1 MHCLSS
7 GNPKM
12 AEDNQL
18 PGSTLLNLIMFLSF
32 SCPCYVDGV
41 AVRENV
47 EVHQTKVMHQW
58 NGYGSA
64 QIFHFTIPRAAIV
77 SRFELQAVKLAN
89 NEESA
94 ASCPNRTIHVAFQS
108 GSFPVVNPRNASF
121 PANTWL
127 KRTNVFQVN
136 VTSRS
141 WLEMKNPAPGDWFAA
156 GYLSHQPE
164 KITQRD
170 LTVSCTY
177 MLGIIHTTV
186 YLDEIPVLSDRGA
199 LYHKMPSSGS
209 DIAGFRYFVPTNT
222 LSIQVTVS
230 DCHQSPVN
238 STVGCPVTL
247 LLKPA
252 SLPLPGSEEN
262 SVNCSN
268 LEEDCSIHS
277 NTPPIQST
285 WYYLEVARLPGNLTI
300 SYNIQVK
307 VTACEKPLD
316 FLDEVG
322 VSHQEQVNTSLPS
335 HIHLLKKF
343 PTNRGTVMADQGPG
357 GAPLATMGQ
366 EVPIKKKH
374 RFQRSLAESTHIE
387 ITSQNTLTNQCPV
400 IHWLQRFKSPYP
412 FQTTFVLDELDPG
425 VPDSDRLSVFSF
437 HILPVEDT
445 GGTLNIGLDIWDP
458 HPDLLVRVRLCFR
471 VGAPPSQEDSKVS
484 CEPGHELVTNGTD
497 TWYFPFPEP
506 GVWYLTLDKTCWN
519 VSVSS
524 NDSVEVDC
532 SNLTSAVEL
541 RTEITPCINDCGQN
555 GACHTY
561 YSGVFFYAACSCED
575 DWAGWGCTDGT
586 NSLSYDSR
594 LTRVLLLTLSNLM
607 FIPAICVAIY
617 RKFYVAALVYT
628 FNMFFSTFYHAC
640 DEQTVRYCLTKY
652 SLLSFCDFFASVLSF
667 VVTLVAMAK
676 LPEPWRGLAH
686 MAGALGVSAGVQY
699 DAHGL
704 WVFAVPVG
712 VLALVVL
719 ISWILQC
726 RKRKKMYPSVRRIL
740 FFLLPGAILAGTG
753 LITYAFFE
761 TESNYAYLHSLWHV
775 CISGC
780 VPLVLPSRKKKTSPA
795 NNDHSEEMLDVSAD
809 YVPELRSYSASDS
822 MLDNME

>member
-18 PGSTLLNLIMFLSF
+18 LGSTLLNLSLFLSF
-32 SCPCYVDGV
+32 LCPCTVVGV

-64 QIFHFTIPRAAIV
+64 QIFHFTVPRATIV
-77 SRFELQAVKLAN
+77 SRFELQAVKLADK
-89 NEESA
+89 EESA
-94 ASCPNRTIHVAFQS
+94 TSCPNRTIHVAFQA
-108 GSFPVVNPRNASF
+108 GTFPVVNPQNASF

-127 KRTNVFQVN
+127 KRSSVLQINVS
-136 VTSRS
+136 SRT
-141 WLEMKNPAPGDWFAA
+141 WLEVKNPAPGDWFAA

-164 KITQRD
+164 KMTQRD

-177 MLGIIHTTV
+177 MLGMIHTTV

-222 LSIQVTVS
+222 LSVQVTIS
-230 DCHQSPVN
+230 DCQQLPVN
-238 STVGCPVTL
+238 STVGCPVIL

-262 SVNCSN
+262 SVNCSTM
-268 LEEDCSIHS
+268 EEDCSIHS
-277 NTPPIQST
+277 DTPPIQST
-285 WYYLEVARLPGNLTI
+285 WYYLEVTRLPGNLTV
-300 SYNIQVK
+300 SFNIEVE
-307 VTACEKPLD
+307 VTACDKPLHY
-316 FLDEVG
+316 LDEAG
-322 VSHQEQVNTSLPS
+322 ESHLEQVNTSLPS
-335 HIHLLKKF
+335 HSHLLKKVSTHEA
-343 PTNRGTVMADQGPG
+343 PMA
-357 GAPLATMGQ
+357 AMAQ
-366 EVPIKKKH
+366 ELPIKKKH
-374 RFQRSLAESTHIE
+374 RFQRALAKSTHIE
-387 ITSQNTLTNQCPV
+387 LTSQNTLTDQCPV

-412 FQTTFVLDELDPG
+412 FQTSFVLDELDPG
-425 VPDSDRLSVFSF
+425 VPESDRLSVFSF
-437 HILPVEDT
+437 QILPVEDT
-445 GGTLNIGLDIWDP
+445 GGTLNIGLDIRSPD
-458 HPDLLVRVRLCFR
+458 PDLVVSVRLCYR
-471 VGAPPSQEDSKVS
+471 VGAPPGQDDSKVN
-484 CEPGHELVTNGTD
+484 CEADHELVANSTTED
-497 TWYFPFPEP
+497 HTWYFPFPEP

-519 VSVSS
+519 VSVLS
-524 NDSVEVDC
+524 NDSVEVNC
-532 SNLTSAVEL
+532 SNLTSSLEL

-555 GACHTY
+555 GVCHTY

-575 DWAGWGCTDGT
+575 AWAGWGCTDGT
-586 NSLSYDSR
+586 NSLSYDNK

-652 SLLSFCDFFASVLSF
+652 SLLSFCDFFASVMSF

-712 VLALVVL
+712 VLAVVVL

-740 FFLLPGAILAGTG
+740 FYLLPGTILAGTG
-753 LITYAFFE
+753 LVTYAFFE
-761 TESNYAYLHSLWHV
+761 TENNYAYLHSLWHV

-780 VPLVLPSRKKKTSPA
+780 VPLVLPSRRKKTAPA
-795 NNDHSEEMLDVSAD
+795 SNDQSEELLDVSAD
-809 YVPELRSYSASDS
+809 YVPELRSYSAADS

>member
-1 MHCLSS
+1 
-7 GNPKM
+7 M

-18 PGSTLLNLIMFLSF
+18 LGSTLLNLSLFLSF
-32 SCPCYVDGV
+32 LCPCNVVGV

-47 EVHQTKVMHQW
+47 EVHQTKVIHQW

-64 QIFHFTIPRAAIV
+64 QIFHLTVPRATIV
-77 SRFELQAVKLAN
+77 SRFELQAVKLADK
-89 NEESA
+89 EESA
-94 ASCPNRTIHVAFQS
+94 ASCPNRTIHVAFQA
-108 GSFPVVNPRNASF
+108 GTFPVVNPQNASF

-127 KRTNVFQVN
+127 KRSSVLQVN
-136 VTSRS
+136 VSSRS
-141 WLEMKNPAPGDWFAA
+141 WLEVKNPAPGDWFAA

-164 KITQRD
+164 KMTQRD

-177 MLGIIHTTV
+177 MLGMIHTTV

-222 LSIQVTVS
+222 LSVQVTIS
-230 DCHQSPVN
+230 DCQQLPVN
-238 STVGCPVTL
+238 STVGCPIIL

-262 SVNCSN
+262 SVNCSTM
-268 LEEDCSIHS
+268 EEDCSIHS
-277 NTPPIQST
+277 DTPPIQST
-285 WYYLEVARLPGNLTI
+285 WYYLEVTRLPGNLTV
-300 SYNIQVK
+300 SFNIEVE
-307 VTACEKPLD
+307 VTACDKPLD
-316 FLDEVG
+316 YLHEAG
-322 VSHQEQVNTSLPS
+322 ESHLEQVNASLPS
-335 HIHLLKKF
+335 HSHLLKKVSTHEA
-343 PTNRGTVMADQGPG
+343 PMA
-357 GAPLATMGQ
+357 AMAQ
-366 EVPIKKKH
+366 ELPIKKKH
-374 RFQRSLAESTHIE
+374 RFQRALAKSTHIE
-387 ITSQNTLTNQCPV
+387 LTSQNTLTDQCPV

-412 FQTTFVLDELDPG
+412 FQTSFVLDELDPG
-425 VPDSDRLSVFSF
+425 VPESDRLSVFSF
-437 HILPVEDT
+437 QILPVEDT
-445 GGTLNIGLDIWDP
+445 GGTLNIGLDIRSPD
-458 HPDLLVRVRLCFR
+458 PDLVVSVRLCYR
-471 VGAPPSQEDSKVS
+471 VGAPPGQDNSKVN
-484 CEPGHELVTNGTD
+484 CEADHELVANSTTED
-497 TWYFPFPEP
+497 HTWYFPFPEP

-519 VSVSS
+519 VSVLS
-524 NDSVEVDC
+524 NDSVEVNC
-532 SNLTSAVEL
+532 SNLTSSLEL

-555 GACHTY
+555 GVCHTY

-575 DWAGWGCTDGT
+575 AWAGWGCTDGT
-586 NSLSYDSR
+586 NSLSYDNK

-652 SLLSFCDFFASVLSF
+652 SLLSFCDFFASVMSF

-712 VLALVVL
+712 VLAVVVL

-740 FFLLPGAILAGTG
+740 FYLLPGTILAGTG
-753 LITYAFFE
+753 LVTYAFFE
-761 TESNYAYLHSLWHV
+761 TENNYAYLHSLWHV

-780 VPLVLPSRKKKTSPA
+780 VPLVLPSRRKKTAPA
-795 NNDHSEEMLDVSAD
+795 SNDQSEELLDVSAD
-809 YVPELRSYSASDS
+809 YVPELRSYSAADS

>member
-1 MHCLSS
+1 
-7 GNPKM
+7 M

-18 PGSTLLNLIMFLSF
+18 LGLTLLNLILFLSLF
-32 SCPCYVDGV
+32 CPCFVGGV

-58 NGYGSA
+58 NGFGSA
-64 QIFHFTIPRAAIV
+64 QVFHFTIPRAAIV
-77 SRFELQAVKLAN
+77 SRFELQAVKLAGN
-89 NEESA
+89 QESA

-108 GSFPVVNPRNASF
+108 GSFPVVNPKNASF

-127 KRTNVFQVN
+127 KRTNAFQVN
-136 VTSRS
+136 VSSRS
-141 WLEMKNPAPGDWFAA
+141 WLEVKNPAPGDWYAA

-164 KITQRD
+164 KMTQRD

-199 LYHKMPSSGS
+199 LYHKMLSSGS

-222 LSIQVTVS
+222 LSFQVTIS
-230 DCHQSPVN
+230 DCHQAPVN
-238 STVGCPVTL
+238 STAGCPVIL

-262 SVNCSN
+262 NVNCSTM
-268 LEEDCSIHS
+268 EEDCSINS
-277 NTPPIQST
+277 DTPPIQST
-285 WYYLEVARLPGNLTI
+285 WYYLEVTRLPGNLTI
-300 SYNIQVK
+300 SFNIEVK
-307 VTACEKPLD
+307 VTACDKSQGY
-316 FLDEVG
+316 LDEVG
-322 VSHQEQVNTSLPS
+322 EIHPDQVNSSLPS
-335 HIHLLKKF
+335 HVHLWKKVI
-343 PTNRGTVMADQGPG
+343 TNRGTVMADQGPDG
-357 GAPLATMGQ
+357 GSMTTMG
-366 EVPIKKKH
+366 EKVPIKRKH
-374 RFQRSLAESTHIE
+374 RFQRSLAKSSHIE
-387 ITSQNTLTNQCPV
+387 
-400 IHWLQRFKSPYP
+400 
-412 FQTTFVLDELDPG
+412 
-425 VPDSDRLSVFSF
+425 
-437 HILPVEDT
+437 
-445 GGTLNIGLDIWDP
+445 
-458 HPDLLVRVRLCFR
+458 HPDLLVSVRLCIR
-471 VGAPPSQEDSKVS
+471 VGAPPSQEGSKFS
-484 CEPGHELVTNGTD
+484 CEPHHELLTNGTN

-519 VSVSS
+519 VSGSG
-524 NDSVEVDC
+524 NDSVEVNC

-575 DWAGWGCTDGT
+575 
-586 NSLSYDSR
+586 
-594 LTRVLLLTLSNLM
+594 
-607 FIPAICVAIY
+607 
-617 RKFYVAALVYT
+617 
-628 FNMFFSTFYHAC
+628 
-640 DEQTVRYCLTKY
+640 
-652 SLLSFCDFFASVLSF
+652 
-667 VVTLVAMAK
+667 
-676 LPEPWRGLAH
+676 
-686 MAGALGVSAGVQY
+686 
-699 DAHGL
+699 
-704 WVFAVPVG
+704 G
-712 VLALVVL
+712 VLAVVVL

-740 FFLLPGAILAGTG
+740 FYLLPGAILAGTG

-780 VPLVLPSRKKKTSPA
+780 VPLVLPSRRKKAAAAS
-795 NNDHSEEMLDVSAD
+795 NDHSEELLDVSAD